1 MPYASQLL
9 FNAVILTL
17 DAHDTVA
24 SAIALDG
31 DRILAVGTLEDLS
44 PFVGPDTI
52 RRDMEGKTVITGYY
66 DAHGVD
72 AGLGRPQLP
81 AHRHLPH
88 A

>member
-31 DRILAVGTLEDLS
+31 DRILAVGTLEDLA

-52 RRDMEGKTVITGYY
+52 RRARAYP
-66 DAHGVD
+66 AHGVD